1 VATADEAVAVAQ
13 AAGQSELA
21 AQIAA
26 RRERYRAGQPW
37 RVEAE

>member
-1 VATADEAVAVAQ
+1 VAAADEAVALAQ
-13 AAGQSELA
+13 TAGKGELA

-37 RVEAE
+37 RGGAE